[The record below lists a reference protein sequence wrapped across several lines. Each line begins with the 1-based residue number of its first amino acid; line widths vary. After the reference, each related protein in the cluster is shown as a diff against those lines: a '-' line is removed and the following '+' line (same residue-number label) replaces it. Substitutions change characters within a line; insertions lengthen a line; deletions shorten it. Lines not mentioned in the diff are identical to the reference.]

1 MPRWKE
7 LPDSLDPLSR
17 QLIVRLR
24 ELKDRSGLSLH
35 ALENKT
41 GYSRSSWARYL
52 NGRAIP
58 PHAAIEELARACDA
72 DPATLLVLHETAEPE
87 RRQDEAPGTAG
98 PPPTSARTAESAP
111 PDTEPPAAEP
121 PHPARRRPHPA
132 VLIAAALVVALAGA
146 VLLAVSPWR
155 DDSRATTSATA
166 NSWMPGRTYPCH
178 VHRVD
183 GLLTAGYSAASD
195 GEYQV
200 SSRGRPVME
209 IQCLLRERGF
219 SPGDIDGIYGPA
231 TESAVKRFQTEHRLD
246 TGHGQPPLAVDGIV
260 GAHTWGVLRK

>member
-35 ALENKT
+35 ALETKT

-58 PHAAIEELARACDA
+58 PHAAIEGLARACDA
-72 DPATLLVLHETAEPE
+72 DPATLLVLHEIAEPE
-87 RRQDEAPGTAG
+87 RRQDETPNTAE
-98 PPPTSARTAESAP
+98 PPPTSISTGESAP
-111 PDTEPPAAEP
+111 SGPEPPP
-121 PHPARRRPHPA
+121 PARRRLRPA
-132 VLIAAALVVALAGA
+132 VLIAAALAVALVGA
-146 VLLAVSPWR
+146 VLLVLAPWQ
-155 DDSRATTSATA
+155 DASRAATASATA
-166 NSWMPGRTYPCH
+166 NSWTPGRVYPCH
-178 VHRVD
+178 VDRVD
-183 GLLTAGYSAASD
+183 GRLTAGYSTASD

-200 SSRGRPVME
+200 STHGWPVVE
-209 IQCLLRERGF
+209 LQCLLRERGF

-246 TGHGQPPLAVDGIV
+246 TGRGQPPLAVDGIV
-260 GAHTWGVLRK
+260 GAHTWGVLRT